1 MPDEPAHPLEQ
12 DAALVTDVVLPQC
25 FGPQSP
31 PHSFNMNALFVSL
44 EPACFAIAE
53 VAGVTGK
60 LTADS
65 WKIRKSWGMSN
76 SEVPGQLLQL
86 CECFV

>member
-1 MPDEPAHPLEQ
+1 MPDKPAHPLEQ
-12 DAALVTDVVLPQC
+12 DAALNTDVVGPQRS
-25 FGPQSP
+25 GPQSP
-31 PHSFNMNALFVSL
+31 PHSFSMDAHLVAF